1 MKNVFVINGLPG
13 TGKTLFGNLV
23 KAGLTKLKIPFLHTS
38 SIDLVKH
45 LLMPQSQWD
54 KKMVP
59 VSKRQNLIEAKK
71 KITLK
76 DWDGLT
82 KDIYWRKV
90 MSDYKKAINNL
101 YPKLIHSWILK
112 KINSLED
119 NSVIFID
126 IREIDQIIGFVKFCK
141 NKSLNIKTINVESD
155 VNDLY
160 DNISDASVMTYIYD
174 IYLYNYRKKYQNN
187 QEDSLNALKLEVS
200 RFINKYIKNY

>member
-126 IREIDQIIGFVKFCK
+126 IMEIDQIIGFVKFCK